1 MLLQD
6 YYELGV
12 ILTRKRLFTQAT
24 KNLEK
29 AKKLWDGEES
39 DLAQVRRL
47 LRLQENS
54 LKGLLTV
61 VGSKHST
68 VDCKAGGAGVHDN
81 FNVFVC
87 CWTFLLCHLT
97 TATGV

>member
-1 MLLQD
+1 VLLQD

-39 DLAQVRRL
+39 DLAQVRAL
-47 LRLQENS
+47 LGIQQPAAARR
-54 LKGLLTV
+54 
-61 VGSKHST
+61 
-68 VDCKAGGAGVHDN
+68 
-81 FNVFVC
+81 
-87 CWTFLLCHLT
+87 
-97 TATGV
+97 

>member
-1 MLLQD
+1 MSCKHSNTFSALLHANGCWCVLLQD

-39 DLAQVRRL
+39 DLAQVRVL
-47 LRLQENS
+47 L
-54 LKGLLTV
+54 V
-61 VGSKHST
+61 VYKQAAA
-68 VDCKAGGAGVHDN
+68 C
-81 FNVFVC
+81 
-87 CWTFLLCHLT
+87 
-97 TATGV
+97 